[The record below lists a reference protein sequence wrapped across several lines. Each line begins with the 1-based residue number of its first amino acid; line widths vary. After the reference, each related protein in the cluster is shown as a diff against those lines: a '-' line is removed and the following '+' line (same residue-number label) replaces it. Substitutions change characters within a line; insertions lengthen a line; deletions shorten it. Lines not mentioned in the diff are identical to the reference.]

1 MRLDLSDWLVIG
13 LYFLISAAIGL
24 AYTRRASRSLAD
36 YFVSGRSLP
45 WWLAGTS
52 MVATTFAA
60 DTPLV
65 VAGLVSKYG
74 VAGNWLWWNGAISGV
89 LTVFFFSRLW
99 RRAGVLTDVEFAE
112 LRYGG
117 RPAAALRGFRAL
129 YLAIPVNLIIMGWVT
144 RAMADVLQISLNVN
158 AWRAAILL
166 LAITAVYSM
175 LSGLWGVIVTD
186 VFQFVLAMGG
196 TILLAILAVNSVGGL
211 DVLIEKTTSHFGSTA
226 AAFGVLPPLD
236 QSWLPVSTLMIWLSV
251 QWWAAWYPGQEP
263 GGGGYVVQ
271 RILSAKDE
279 RHGLLA
285 TLWFTIAHY
294 ALRPWP
300 WILVGFVG
308 LISYPGLANPEH
320 GYVRVMVDVLP
331 SPFKGL
337 LLAAFAA
344 AYMSTISTHLN
355 WGASYLVNDV
365 YLRFIKPTAS
375 PRAQLIASRLATGL
389 MMLGS
394 LIVMSVLS
402 SVEQGWKLLIGLGAG
417 TGLVFILRWYWWRV
431 NAWSE
436 ISAMVTSFVTSLV
449 MASQGYDLLNPSSSG
464 YAKSMLVTVLITT
477 VVWITVT
484 LLTAPESA
492 ATLDRFYRQ
501 VRPGGPGWRMVSRR
515 LGFGDDPIPGGAL
528 SWINWVAGVA
538 SVYCA
543 VFAVGA
549 FLTGS
554 PGAGA
559 VYTSIAI
566 GAFALIQRNL
576 RADQQL
582 VASVDR
588 SRGHNLGFTAS
599 REVGDLPDSPRK
611 LG

>member
-1 MRLDLSDWLVIG
+1 MRLNLSDWLVIA
-13 LYFLISAAIGL
+13 LYFVLSAAIGL
-24 AYTRRASRSLAD
+24 AYTRKASRSLAD

-60 DTPLV
+60 DTPLA

-74 VAGNWLWWNGAISGV
+74 VAGNWLWWNGAFSGV

-117 RPAAALRGFRAL
+117 RPAAVLRGFRAL
-129 YLAIPVNLIIMGWVT
+129 YLALPINLIIMGWVT
-144 RAMADVLQISLNVN
+144 RAMVTILAITLDMNPWL
-158 AWRAAILL
+158 AAIFLFGV
-166 LAITAVYSM
+166 TAVYSVF
-175 LSGLWGVIVTD
+175 SGLWGVIVTD
-186 VFQFVLAMGG
+186 LLQFVVAMGG
-196 TILLAILAVNSVGGL
+196 TILLAVLAVNSMGGL
-211 DVLIEKTTSHFGSTA
+211 DVVTTRVAEHFGSTE
-226 AAFGVLPPLD
+226 AAFGVIPPTD
-236 QSWLPVSTLMIWLSV
+236 QAWLPLSTLLVFLGV

-300 WILVGFVG
+300 WILVGFVA
-308 LISYPGLANPEH
+308 LLRYPGLPNPEE
-320 GYVRVMVDVLP
+320 GYVRVMVDILP
-331 SPFKGL
+331 SPYKGL

-365 YLRFIKPTAS
+365 YLRFLKPDAS
-375 PRAQLIASRLATGL
+375 ARAQVVASRVATGVL
-389 MMLGS
+389 MVCS
-394 LIVMSVLS
+394 LVVMSFLT

-436 ISAMVTSFVTSLV
+436 ISAMIASFITSVVLAFSD
-449 MASQGYDLLNPSSSG
+449 YDLSNPASAT
-464 YAKSMLVTVLITT
+464 YAKTMLITVLVTT
-477 VVWITVT
+477 VVWLTVT
-484 LLTAPESA
+484 LNTAPEST
-492 ATLDRFYRQ
+492 ATLDRFYRK
-501 VRPGGPGWRMVSRR
+501 VRPGGAGWRTVSRR
-515 LGFGDDPIPGGAL
+515 LGFGDEPIPGGAL
-528 SWINWVAGVA
+528 SWVNWAAGVA
-538 SVYCA
+538 AVYCA

-554 PGAGA
+554 RMAGGAYA
-559 VYTSIAI
+559 VIAI
-566 GAFALIQRNL
+566 VSFALIQRNL
-576 RADQQL
+576 RRDPQL
-582 VASVDR
+582 SAALTGPEPV
-588 SRGHNLGFTAS
+588 T
-599 REVGDLPDSPRK
+599 
-611 LG
+611 

>member
-1 MRLDLSDWLVIG
+1 MHLDASDWLVLA
-13 LYFLISAAIGL
+13 LYFVISGAIGL
-24 AYTRRASRSLAD
+24 AYTRKAGQSLAD

-60 DTPLV
+60 DTPLA
-65 VAGLVSKYG
+65 VAGFVAKYG
-74 VAGNWLWWNGAISGV
+74 VAGNWLWWNGAFSGV

-117 RPAAALRGFRAL
+117 RPAAVLRGFRAL
-129 YLAIPVNLIIMGWVT
+129 YLALPINLIIMGWVT
-144 RAMADVLQISLNVN
+144 RAMVTILQVSLNVN
-158 AWRAAILL
+158 PWTAAICLFGV
-166 LAITAVYSM
+166 TALYSVFA
-175 LSGLWGVIVTD
+175 GLWGVIVTD
-186 VFQFVLAMGG
+186 LFQFVVAMGG
-196 TILLAILAVNSVGGL
+196 SILLAVLAVNSIGGL
-211 DVLIEKTTSHFGSTA
+211 DSLTTQAAAHFGSTE
-226 AAFGVLPPLD
+226 AAFGVLPPVD
-236 QSWLPVSTLMIWLSV
+236 QAWLPLTTLLVWLGV

-271 RILSAKDE
+271 RILSAKNE

-308 LISYPGLANPEH
+308 LLRYPGLANPEE

-331 SPFKGL
+331 SPLKGL

-365 YLRFIKPTAS
+365 YLRFIRPDAS
-375 PRAQLIASRLATGL
+375 RRAQVRASRLATGL
-389 MMLGS
+389 LMVSALV
-394 LIVMSVLS
+394 VMGFLS
-402 SVEQGWKLLIGLGAG
+402 SVEQGWKILLALGAG

-436 ISAMVTSFVTSLV
+436 ISAMSASFVTSLALSA
-449 MASQGYDLLNPSSSG
+449 MGHDMTDSG
-464 YAKSMLVTVLITT
+464 TPDYAFTLLVTVGVTT
-477 VVWITVT
+477 VVWLAVT
-484 LLTAPESA
+484 FLTAPESE
-492 ATLDRFYRQ
+492 ATLDRFYRR
-501 VRPGGPGWRMVSRR
+501 VRPGGWGWRRVAIR
-515 LGFGDDPIPGGAL
+515 LGYGEDRIPGGAL
-528 SWINWVAGVA
+528 SWVNWLAGLA
-538 SVYCA
+538 AVYSA
-543 VFAVGA
+543 VCAVGA

-554 PGAGA
+554 APRGGGYA
-559 VYTSIAI
+559 VVAI
-566 GAFALIQRNL
+566 GAFLLIQRNL
-576 RADQQL
+576 RADETL
-582 VASVDR
+582 VADVDT
-588 SRGHNLGFTAS
+588 GLGDRLALDPG
-599 REVGDLPDSPRK
+599 E
-611 LG
+611 

>member
-1 MRLDLSDWLVIG
+1 MRLIFSDWLIIA
-13 LYFLISAAIGL
+13 LYFVISAAIGL
-24 AYTRRASRSLAD
+24 AYTRKASRSLAD

-60 DTPLV
+60 DTPLA
-65 VAGLVSKYG
+65 VAGFVAKYG
-74 VAGNWLWWNGAISGV
+74 VAGNWLWWNGAFSGV

-117 RPAAALRGFRAL
+117 RPAAVLRGFRAL
-129 YLAIPVNLIIMGWVT
+129 YLALPINLIIMGWVT
-144 RAMADVLQISLNVN
+144 RAMVTILGVALDVNP
-158 AWRAAILL
+158 WRAAILL
-166 LAITAVYSM
+166 FGVTALYSVF
-175 LSGLWGVIVTD
+175 SGLWGVIVTD
-186 VFQFVLAMGG
+186 AFQFVVAMGG
-196 TILLAILAVNSVGGL
+196 TIFLAVLAVDSVGGL
-211 DVLIEKTTSHFGSTA
+211 GVLTQKAAEHFGSA
-226 AAFGVLPPLD
+226 DAAFGVLPPLD
-236 QSWLPVSTLMIWLSV
+236 QAWLPLSTLLIFLGV

-308 LISYPGLANPEH
+308 LIRYPGLANPEE

-355 WGASYLVNDV
+355 WGASYLVNDF
-365 YLRFIKPTAS
+365 YLRFLKPSAS
-375 PRAQLIASRLATGL
+375 PRAQVIASRVATAVL
-389 MMLGS
+389 MVCS
-394 LIVMSVLS
+394 LIVMSFLT

-436 ISAMVTSFVTSLV
+436 ISAMVASFVTSIVLT
-449 MASQGYDLLNPSSSG
+449 QYGYTLDDLSRPT
-464 YAKSMLVTVLITT
+464 YAITMLITVLVTT
-477 VVWITVT
+477 VVWLGVT
-484 LLTAPESA
+484 FATQPESD
-492 ATLDRFYRQ
+492 ATLERFYRR
-501 VRPGGPGWRMVSRR
+501 VRPGGPGWRAVSRR

-528 SWINWVAGVA
+528 SWVNWIAGVGA
-538 SVYCA
+538 VYCA
-543 VFAVGA
+543 VVSLGA
-549 FLTGS
+549 LLTGS
-554 PGAGA
+554 QVRGLWYGGAA
-559 VYTSIAI
+559 IA
-566 GAFALIQRNL
+566 AFLLIQRNL
-576 RADQQL
+576 RADPTL
-582 VASVDR
+582 RTAVDTTAR
-588 SRGHNLGFTAS
+588 PELGS
-599 REVGDLPDSPRK
+599 DR
-611 LG
+611 

>member
-1 MRLDLSDWLVIG
+1 MHLVFSDWLIIV
-13 LYFLISAAIGL
+13 LYFVASAAIGL
-24 AYTRRASRSLAD
+24 AYTRKAGRSLAD

-65 VAGLVSKYG
+65 VAGLVAKYG
-74 VAGNWLWWNGAISGV
+74 VAGNWLWWNGAFSGV

-117 RPAAALRGFRAL
+117 RPAAVLRGFRAV
-129 YLAIPVNLIIMGWVT
+129 YLAIPINLIIMGWVT
-144 RAMADVLQISLNVN
+144 RAMVTILQISLNIDP
-158 AWRAAILL
+158 WKAAIFLF
-166 LAITAVYSM
+166 AVTAVYSVFA
-175 LSGLWGVIVTD
+175 GLWGVIVTD
-186 VFQFVLAMGG
+186 LFQFIFAMGG
-196 TILLAILAVNSVGGL
+196 SILLAVLAVHSVGGL
-211 DVLIEKTTSHFGSTA
+211 ESLTAKAAAHFGSTG
-226 AAFGVLPPLD
+226 AAFGVIPPLD
-236 QSWLPVSTLMIWLSV
+236 APWLPLTTLVIWLSV

-308 LISYPGLANPEH
+308 LIRYPGLANPEE
-320 GYVRVMVDVLP
+320 GYVRVMVDILP
-331 SPFKGL
+331 SPFKGV

-365 YLRFIKPTAS
+365 YLRFLKPDAS
-375 PRAQLIASRLATGL
+375 PRAQVMASRVATAVL
-389 MMLGS
+389 MVSS
-394 LIVMSVLS
+394 LIVMSFLS
-402 SVEQGWKLLIGLGAG
+402 SVEQGWKILIGLGAG

-436 ISAMVTSFVTSLV
+436 ISAMVASFVTSLALTRLGHS
-449 MASQGYDLLNPSSSG
+449 MSDTGTPD
-464 YAKSMLVTVLITT
+464 YAFTMLVTVAVTT
-477 VVWITVT
+477 VVWLVVT
-484 LLTAPESA
+484 FTTAPESDE
-492 ATLDRFYRQ
+492 TLDRFYRQ
-501 VRPGGPGWRMVSRR
+501 VRPGGPGWRRVAQR
-515 LGFGDDPIPGGAL
+515 LGFGDDRIPGGAL
-528 SWINWVAGVA
+528 SWVNWVAGLVA
-538 SVYCA
+538 VYAA
-543 VFAVGA
+543 VFSVGA
-549 FLTGS
+549 VVTGS
-554 PGAGA
+554 PLRGLAYA
-559 VYTSIAI
+559 AAAIA
-566 GAFALIQRNL
+566 AFLLIQRNL
-576 RADQQL
+576 RADEQL
-582 VASVDR
+582 AAHVDTALDPR
-588 SRGHNLGFTAS
+588 LGLDP
-599 REVGDLPDSPRK
+599 GK
-611 LG
+611 

>member
-1 MRLDLSDWLVIG
+1 MRLDLSDWLVIA
-13 LYFLISAAIGL
+13 LYFLISAGIGL

-65 VAGLVSKYG
+65 VAGLVAKYG

-117 RPAAALRGFRAL
+117 RPAAVLRGFRAL

-158 AWRAAILL
+158 AWGAAILL
-166 LAITAVYSM
+166 LVITAIYSA
-175 LSGLWGVIVTD
+175 LSGIWGVIVTD
-186 VFQFVLAMGG
+186 VFQFALAMGG
-196 TILLAILAVNSVGGL
+196 TILLAVLAVDSVGGL
-211 DVLIEKTTSHFGSTA
+211 GVLTERVAAHFGSTE
-226 AAFGVLPPLD
+226 AAFGILPPLD
-236 QSWLPVSTLMIWLSV
+236 QSWLPVSTLLIWLSV

-271 RILSAKDE
+271 RILSARDE

-365 YLRFIKPTAS
+365 YLRFIRPTAS
-375 PRAQLIASRLATGL
+375 HRAQLLASRSATVL
-389 MMLGS
+389 MMLGA
-394 LIVMSVLS
+394 LVVMSFLS

-436 ISAMVTSFVTSLV
+436 ISAMIASFTTSLV
-449 MASQGYDLLNPSSSG
+449 VAGYGYDILNPSSSG
-464 YAKSMLVTVLITT
+464 YAKSILITVAVTT
-477 VVWITVT
+477 VVWVTVT
-484 LLTAPESA
+484 LLTAPETT
-492 ATLDRFYRQ
+492 ATLDRFYRR
-501 VRPGGPGWRMVSRR
+501 VRPGGPGWRVVSSR
-515 LGFGDDPIPGGAL
+515 LGFANDRIPGGAL
-528 SWINWVAGVA
+528 SWVNWVAGVGA
-538 SVYCA
+538 VYCA

-554 PGAGA
+554 PSAGV
-559 VYTSIAI
+559 VYSGIAI
-566 GAFALIQRNL
+566 AAFALIQRNL
-576 RADQQL
+576 RADEQL
-582 VASVDR
+582 AASVDR
-588 SRGHNLGFTAS
+588 SGRDDLGFS
-599 REVGDLPDSPRK
+599 SSSEV
-611 LG
+611 

>member
-1 MRLDLSDWLVIG
+1 MHLAFSDWLIIL
-13 LYFLISAAIGL
+13 LYFVISAAIGL
-24 AYTRRASRSLAD
+24 AYTRKAGQSLAD

-60 DTPLV
+60 DTPLA
-65 VAGLVSKYG
+65 VAGLVAKYG
-74 VAGNWLWWNGAISGV
+74 VAGNWLWWNGAVSGV

-117 RPAAALRGFRAL
+117 RPAAVLRGFRAL
-129 YLAIPVNLIIMGWVT
+129 YLALPINLIIMRWVT
-144 RAMADVLQISLNVN
+144 RAMVTILQISLNIDP
-158 AWRAAILL
+158 WKAALFL
-166 LAITAVYSM
+166 FGVTAIYSVFG
-175 LSGLWGVIVTD
+175 GLWGVIVTD
-186 VFQFVLAMGG
+186 LFQFVFAMGG
-196 TILLAILAVNSVGGL
+196 SVLLAVLAVQSVGGL
-211 DVLIEKTTSHFGSTA
+211 GPLTARVAEHFGSRE
-226 AAFGVLPPLD
+226 AAFGVIPPLD
-236 QSWLPVSTLMIWLSV
+236 APWLPITTLFVWLGV

-308 LISYPGLANPEH
+308 LLRYPGLANPEE
-320 GYVRVMVDVLP
+320 GYVRVMVDILP
-331 SPFKGL
+331 SPFRGL

-365 YLRFIKPTAS
+365 YLRFLKPDAS
-375 PRAQLIASRLATGL
+375 PRAQVAASRIATIGL
-389 MMLGS
+389 MISS
-394 LIVMSVLS
+394 LVVMGFLT
-402 SVEQGWKLLIGLGAG
+402 SVEQGWKLLIALGAG

-436 ISAMVTSFVTSLV
+436 ISAMVASFVTSIV
-449 MASQGYDLLNPSSSG
+449 MMRLGHSMGDPGSRD
-464 YAKSMLVTVLITT
+464 YAFTMVITVGIATA
-477 VVWITVT
+477 VWVAVT
-484 LLTAPESA
+484 LLTPAESEE
-492 ATLDRFYRQ
+492 TLERFYRR
-501 VRPGGPGWRMVSRR
+501 VRPGGVGWRVVARR

-528 SWINWVAGVA
+528 SWLNWLAGIVA
-538 SVYCA
+538 VYAA
-543 VFAVGA
+543 VFAGGA
-549 FLTGS
+549 SVTGQ
-554 PGAGA
+554 PLRA
-559 VYTSIAI
+559 VVYAAVAI
-566 GAFALIQRNL
+566 GAFSLIQRNL
-576 RADQQL
+576 RADPQL
-582 VASVDR
+582 AAGVDT
-588 SRGHNLGFTAS
+588 GL
-599 REVGDLPDSPRK
+599 DPR
-611 LG
+611 LRFDPGE

>member
-1 MRLDLSDWLVIG
+1 MRLVLSDWLVVA
-13 LYFLISAAIGL
+13 LYFVLSAAIGL
-24 AYTRRASRSLAD
+24 AYTKKAGQSLAD

-60 DTPLV
+60 DTPLA
-65 VAGLVSKYG
+65 VAGLVAKYG
-74 VAGNWLWWNGAISGV
+74 VAGNWLWWNGAFSGV

-117 RPAAALRGFRAL
+117 RPAAVLRGFRAL
-129 YLAIPVNLIIMGWVT
+129 YLALPINLIIMGWVT
-144 RAMADVLQISLNVN
+144 RAMVTILGITLNLN
-158 AWRAAILL
+158 PWRAAIFLFGV
-166 LAITAVYSM
+166 TAVYSV

-186 VFQFVLAMGG
+186 LFQFVVAMGG
-196 TILLAILAVNSVGGL
+196 TILLAVVAVHVTGGL
-211 DVLIEKTTSHFGSTA
+211 EVVTARVSQHFGSTQ
-226 AAFGVLPPLD
+226 AAFGVIPPTD
-236 QSWLPVSTLMIWLSV
+236 QAWLPLSTLLVFLGV
-251 QWWAAWYPGQEP
+251 QWWATWYPGQEP

-300 WILVGFVG
+300 WILVGFVA
-308 LISYPGLANPEH
+308 LLRYPGLPNPEE

-365 YLRFIKPTAS
+365 YLRFLKPKAS
-375 PRAQLIASRLATGL
+375 PRAQVLASRIATGIL
-389 MMLGS
+389 MVCS
-394 LIVMSVLS
+394 LIVMSMLS

-436 ISAMVTSFVTSLV
+436 ISAMAASFVSSVAL
-449 MASQGYDLLNPSSSG
+449 AWYGYDLANPSSGS
-464 YAKSMLVTVLITT
+464 YAKTMVITVSITT
-477 VVWITVT
+477 VVWLGVT
-484 LLTAPESA
+484 LLTPPETPE
-492 ATLDRFYRQ
+492 TLERFYRR
-501 VRPGGPGWRMVSRR
+501 VRPGGYGWRTVARR

-528 SWINWVAGVA
+528 AWVNWVAGVA
-538 SVYCA
+538 AVYCS
-543 VFAVGA
+543 VFSVGA

-554 PGAGA
+554 PVSGA
-559 VYTSIAI
+559 VYAAVAIA
-566 GAFALIQRNL
+566 AFALIQRNL
-576 RADQQL
+576 RMDQR
-582 VASVDR
+582 VAASVDR
-588 SRGHNLGFTAS
+588 NRRSGLEFS
-599 REVGDLPDSPRK
+599 QSS
-611 LG
+611 

>member
-1 MRLDLSDWLVIG
+1 MHLNLVDWLIIAA
-13 LYFLISAAIGL
+13 YFAISAAIGF
-24 AYTRRASRSLAD
+24 AYTRRASGSLD
-36 YFVSGRSLP
+36 EYFVSGRSLP

-60 DTPLV
+60 DTPLA
-65 VAGLVSKYG
+65 VAGFVAKYG
-74 VAGNWLWWNGAISGV
+74 VAGNWLWWNGAFSGV

-129 YLAIPVNLIIMGWVT
+129 YLALPINLIIMGWVT
-144 RAMADVLQISLNVN
+144 RAMVTILQVTLDVNP
-158 AWRAAILL
+158 WRAAIILFGV
-166 LAITAVYSM
+166 TALYSVF
-175 LSGLWGVIVTD
+175 SGLWGVVVTD
-186 VFQFVLAMGG
+186 AFQFVIAMGG
-196 TILLAILAVNSVGGL
+196 TILLAVLAVGSVGGL
-211 DVLIEKTTSHFGSTA
+211 EMLTAKVATHFGSA
-226 AAFGVLPPLD
+226 EAAFGVLPPLD
-236 QSWLPVSTLMIWLSV
+236 QAWLPLSTLLIFLSV

-308 LISYPGLANPEH
+308 LIRYPGLANPEE

-365 YLRFIKPTAS
+365 YLRFLRPTAS
-375 PRAQLIASRLATGL
+375 RRAQVFASRLATVGL
-389 MMLGS
+389 MVCS
-394 LIVMSVLS
+394 LIVMAYLK

-436 ISAMVTSFVTSLV
+436 ISAMIASFITSVAL
-449 MASQGYDLLNPSSSG
+449 AHYGLDLSDLSKPA
-464 YAKSMLVTVLITT
+464 YAQTMLITVAVTT
-477 VVWITVT
+477 VVWLGVT
-484 LLTAPESA
+484 LATAPETD
-492 ATLDRFYRQ
+492 ATLERFYGR
-501 VRPGGPGWRMVSRR
+501 VRPGGPGWRRVAAR
-515 LGFGDDPIPGGAL
+515 LGFAGDPIPGGAL
-528 SWINWVAGVA
+528 SWVNWVAGLA

-543 VFAVGA
+543 VVSLGA
-549 FLTGS
+549 ILTGS
-554 PGAGA
+554 RARGLLYGVGA
-559 VYTSIAI
+559 IA
-566 GAFALIQRNL
+566 AFLLIQRNL
-576 RADQQL
+576 RADKTL
-582 VASVDR
+582 ERTLTVPSGT
-588 SRGHNLGFTAS
+588 S
-599 REVGDLPDSPRK
+599 
-611 LG
+611 

>member
-1 MRLDLSDWLVIG
+1 MTLELSDWLIIA
-13 LYFLISAAIGL
+13 LYFAISAAIGL
-24 AYTRRASRSLAD
+24 AYTRKASRSLTD
-36 YFVSGRSLP
+36 YFVSGRALP

-60 DTPLV
+60 DTPLA
-65 VAGLVSKYG
+65 VAGFVAKYG
-74 VAGNWLWWNGAISGV
+74 VAGNWLWWNGAFSGV

-117 RPAAALRGFRAL
+117 RPAAVLRGFRAL
-129 YLAIPVNLIIMGWVT
+129 YLALPINLIIMGWVT
-144 RAMADVLQISLNVN
+144 RAMVTILQVTLHVN
-158 AWRAAILL
+158 PWYAAILL
-166 LAITAVYSM
+166 FGVTALYSVF
-175 LSGLWGVIVTD
+175 SGLWGVIVTD
-186 VFQFVLAMGG
+186 AFQFVVAMGG
-196 TILLAILAVNSVGGL
+196 TILLAVLAVKSVGGL
-211 DVLIEKTTSHFGSTA
+211 DVVVEKSAAHFGSA
-226 AAFGVLPPLD
+226 EAAFGVLPPLD
-236 QSWLPVSTLMIWLSV
+236 QAWLPLSTLLIFLCV

-308 LISYPGLANPEH
+308 LIRYPGLANPEE

-365 YLRFIKPTAS
+365 YLRFIKPTAT
-375 PRAQLIASRLATGL
+375 PRAQVFASRIATTVL
-389 MMLGS
+389 MVCS
-394 LIVMSVLS
+394 LIVMSFLS
-402 SVEQGWKLLIGLGAG
+402 SVEQGWKILIGLGAG

-436 ISAMVTSFVTSLV
+436 ISAMTASFVTSLV
-449 MASQGYDLLNPSSSG
+449 LAKYGYTLDDLSRPT
-464 YAKSMLVTVLITT
+464 YAITMLITVLVTTI
-477 VVWITVT
+477 VWLGVT
-484 LLTAPESA
+484 YATKPETD

-501 VRPGGPGWRMVSRR
+501 VRPGGPGWRRVAHR
-515 LGFGDDPIPGGAL
+515 LGFAHDRIPGGAL
-528 SWINWVAGVA
+528 SWVNWVAGLA
-538 SVYCA
+538 AVYCA
-543 VFAVGA
+543 VVSLGSL
-549 FLTGS
+549 LTGS
-554 PGAGA
+554 SIRGLIYGA
-559 VYTSIAI
+559 VAI
-566 GAFALIQRNL
+566 GAFALIMRNL
-576 RADQQL
+576 RADEQL
-582 VASVDR
+582 AASVDR
-588 SRGHNLGFTAS
+588 TPGADLGLS
-599 REVGDLPDSPRK
+599 QSV
-611 LG
+611 

>member
-1 MRLDLSDWLVIG
+1 MTLALSDWLIIA
-13 LYFLISAAIGL
+13 LYFLLSAAIGL

-60 DTPLV
+60 DTPLA

-117 RPAAALRGFRAL
+117 RPAAVLRGFRAL
-129 YLAIPVNLIIMGWVT
+129 YLAIPINLIIMGWVT
-144 RAMADVLQISLNVN
+144 RAMVTI
-158 AWRAAILL
+158 
-166 LAITAVYSM
+166 LAITLDLNPWHAAIFLFGVTAAYSVF
-175 LSGLWGVIVTD
+175 SGLWGVIVTD
-186 VFQFVLAMGG
+186 LLQFVIAMGG
-196 TILLAILAVNSVGGL
+196 TILLAVLAVDSMGGL
-211 DVLIEKTTSHFGSTA
+211 DVVTTRVAAHFGSTE
-226 AAFGVLPPLD
+226 AAFGVIPPTD
-236 QSWLPVSTLMIWLSV
+236 QAWLPLSTLLIFLGV

-300 WILVGFVG
+300 WILVGFVA
-308 LISYPGLANPEH
+308 LLRYPGLANPEE
-320 GYVRVMVDVLP
+320 GYVKVMVDILP
-331 SPFKGL
+331 SPYKGL

-365 YLRFIKPTAS
+365 YLRFLKPDAS
-375 PRAQLIASRLATGL
+375 PRAQVVASRVATGVL
-389 MMLGS
+389 MVCS
-394 LIVMSVLS
+394 LVVMSFLS

-436 ISAMVTSFVTSLV
+436 ISAMVASFVTSIVL
-449 MASQGYDLLNPSSSG
+449 ASYGLGLSNPASAS
-464 YAKSMLVTVLITT
+464 YAQTMLITVLVTT
-477 VVWITVT
+477 VVWLAVT
-484 LLTAPESA
+484 LSTAPESV

-501 VRPGGPGWRMVSRR
+501 VRPGGRGWRAVSRR

-528 SWINWVAGVA
+528 SWVNWVAGVA
-538 SVYCA
+538 AVYCA

-554 PGAGA
+554 PVSGL
-559 VYTSIAI
+559 VYSGIAI
-566 GAFALIQRNL
+566 AAFALIMRNL
-576 RADQQL
+576 RADEQL
-582 VASVDR
+582 AASVDR
-588 SRGHNLGFTAS
+588 TRGADLGF
-599 REVGDLPDSPRK
+599 SPSSK
-611 LG
+611 V

>member
-1 MRLDLSDWLVIG
+1 MHLNLADWLIIA
-13 LYFLISAAIGL
+13 LYFAISAAIGL
-24 AYTRRASRSLAD
+24 AYTRKAGRSLAE

-60 DTPLV
+60 DTPLA
-65 VAGLVSKYG
+65 VAGFVAKYG
-74 VAGNWLWWNGAISGV
+74 VAGNWLWWNGAFSGV

-129 YLAIPVNLIIMGWVT
+129 YLALPINLIIMGWVT
-144 RAMADVLQISLNVN
+144 RAMVTILQVTLDVNP
-158 AWRAAILL
+158 WRAAILL
-166 LAITAVYSM
+166 FGITALYSVF
-175 LSGLWGVIVTD
+175 SGLWGVIVTD
-186 VFQFVLAMGG
+186 AFQFVVAMGG
-196 TILLAILAVNSVGGL
+196 TILLAVLAVDSVGGL
-211 DVLIEKTTSHFGSTA
+211 AVMTEKSAAHFGSA
-226 AAFGVLPPLD
+226 DAAFGVLPPVD
-236 QSWLPVSTLMIWLSV
+236 QAWLPLSTLLIFLGV

-308 LISYPGLANPEH
+308 LLRYPGLANPEE

-331 SPFKGL
+331 TPFKGL

-365 YLRFIKPTAS
+365 YLRFISPKAT
-375 PRAQLIASRLATGL
+375 PRAQVVASRLATGVL
-389 MMLGS
+389 MVCS
-394 LIVMSVLS
+394 LIVMSFLS

-436 ISAMVTSFVTSLV
+436 ISAMVASFITSVVLSRY
-449 MASQGYDLLNPSSSG
+449 GYDLSDLSRPA
-464 YAKSMLVTVLITT
+464 YAETMLITVVVTT
-477 VVWITVT
+477 VVWLSVT
-484 LLTAPESA
+484 FSTAPEDDV
-492 ATLDRFYRQ
+492 TLDTFYRR
-501 VRPGGPGWRMVSRR
+501 VRPGGRGWRTVATR
-515 LGFGDDPIPGGAL
+515 LGFEHDQIPGGAL
-528 SWINWVAGVA
+528 SWVNWVAGLA
-538 SVYCA
+538 AVYCA
-543 VFAVGA
+543 VVSLGAILTGTRTRGLLYGAAAIAA
-549 FLTGS
+549 FL
-554 PGAGA
+554 
-559 VYTSIAI
+559 
-566 GAFALIQRNL
+566 LIQRNL
-576 RADQQL
+576 RT
-582 VASVDR
+582 DR
-588 SRGHNLGFTAS
+588 TLEGALTEARATS
-599 REVGDLPDSPRK
+599 
-611 LG
+611 

>member
-1 MRLDLSDWLVIG
+1 MHLVFSDWLIIV
-13 LYFLISAAIGL
+13 LYFVASAAIGL
-24 AYTRRASRSLAD
+24 AYTRKAGQSLAD

-60 DTPLV
+60 DTPLA
-65 VAGLVSKYG
+65 VAGLVAKYG
-74 VAGNWLWWNGAISGV
+74 VAGNWLWWNGALSGV

-117 RPAAALRGFRAL
+117 RPAAVLRGFRAL
-129 YLAIPVNLIIMGWVT
+129 YLALPINLIIMGWVT
-144 RAMADVLQISLNVN
+144 RAMVTILQISLNIDP
-158 AWRAAILL
+158 WKAALFL
-166 LAITAVYSM
+166 FGVTAVYSVFA
-175 LSGLWGVIVTD
+175 GLWGVIVTD
-186 VFQFVLAMGG
+186 LFQFVFAMGG
-196 TILLAILAVNSVGGL
+196 SILLAVLAVRSVGGL
-211 DVLIEKTTSHFGSTA
+211 ETLTARTAAHFGSTE
-226 AAFGVLPPLD
+226 AAFGVIPPLD
-236 QSWLPVSTLMIWLSV
+236 ATWLPLTTLMVWLGV

-308 LISYPGLANPEH
+308 LLRYPNLANPEE
-320 GYVRVMVDVLP
+320 GYVRVMVDILP

-365 YLRFIKPTAS
+365 YIRFIRPDAS
-375 PRAQLIASRLATGL
+375 QQAQVRASRLATAFL
-389 MMLGS
+389 MVAS
-394 LIVMSVLS
+394 LVVMGFLS

-436 ISAMVTSFVTSLV
+436 ISAMVASLITSVVLTRFGHSMGDPGSRDFAFTMVT
-449 MASQGYDLLNPSSSG
+449 
-464 YAKSMLVTVLITT
+464 TVGITT
-477 VVWITVT
+477 VVWLAVT

-492 ATLDRFYRQ
+492 ETLDRFYRQ
-501 VRPGGPGWRMVSRR
+501 VRPGGPGWRTVAQR
-515 LGFGDDPIPGGAL
+515 LGYGEDRIPGGAL
-528 SWINWVAGVA
+528 SWVNWVAGIVA
-538 SVYCA
+538 VYTA
-543 VFAVGA
+543 VFSVGA
-549 FLTGS
+549 FLTGAPRS
-554 PGAGA
+554 GLIYG
-559 VYTSIAI
+559 VVAI
-566 GAFALIQRNL
+566 GAFLLIQRNL
-576 RADQQL
+576 RADEL
-582 VASVDR
+582 LAANVD
-588 SRGHNLGFTAS
+588 TALDP
-599 REVGDLPDSPRK
+599 RLTLDS
-611 LG
+611 GE

>member
-1 MRLDLSDWLVIG
+1 MRLTASDWLIIV
-13 LYFLISAAIGL
+13 LYFLLSAAIGL
-24 AYTRRASRSLAD
+24 AYTRKASRSLAD

-60 DTPLV
+60 DTPLA

-74 VAGNWLWWNGAISGV
+74 VAGNWLWWNGAFSGI

-117 RPAAALRGFRAL
+117 RPAAVLRGFRAL
-129 YLAIPVNLIIMGWVT
+129 YLAIPINLIIMGWVT
-144 RAMADVLQISLNVN
+144 RAMVTILAITLNVN
-158 AWRAAILL
+158 PWHAAIFLFGV
-166 LAITAVYSM
+166 TAAYSVF
-175 LSGLWGVIVTD
+175 SGLWGVIVTD
-186 VFQFVLAMGG
+186 LFQFVIAMGG
-196 TILLAILAVNSVGGL
+196 TILLAVLAVNSMGGL
-211 DVLIEKTTSHFGSTA
+211 DVVTTRVAEHFGSTE
-226 AAFGVLPPLD
+226 AAFGVLPPTD
-236 QSWLPVSTLMIWLSV
+236 QAWLPLSTLLVFLGV

-300 WILVGFVG
+300 WILVGFVA
-308 LISYPGLANPEH
+308 LLRYPGLANPEE
-320 GYVRVMVDVLP
+320 GYVRVMVDILP
-331 SPFKGL
+331 SPYKGL

-365 YLRFIKPTAS
+365 YLRFLKPDAT
-375 PRAQLIASRLATGL
+375 PRAQVIASRVATVF
-389 MMLGS
+389 MMVSS
-394 LIVMSVLS
+394 LIVMSFLT

-417 TGLVFILRWYWWRV
+417 TGLVFILRWYWWRL

-436 ISAMVTSFVTSLV
+436 ISAMVASFVTSIVL
-449 MASQGYDLLNPSSSG
+449 ASFGLDLGNPASAT
-464 YAKSMLVTVLITT
+464 YAKTMLITVFIT
-477 VVWITVT
+477 TLVWLAVT
-484 LLTAPESA
+484 LLTPPETA
-492 ATLDRFYRQ
+492 ATLDRFYRR
-501 VRPGGPGWRMVSRR
+501 VRPGGPGWRVVSRR
-515 LGFGDDPIPGGAL
+515 LGFGNDPLPGGAL
-528 SWINWVAGVA
+528 SWVNWLAGVTA
-538 SVYCA
+538 VYCA

-549 FLTGS
+549 FLTGTALS
-554 PGAGA
+554 GAA
-559 VYTSIAI
+559 YTATAIA
-566 GAFALIQRNL
+566 AFALIQRNL
-576 RADQQL
+576 RADARL
-582 VASVDR
+582 AASVDR
-588 SRGHNLGFTAS
+588 TQGADLGFS
-599 REVGDLPDSPRK
+599 QSS
-611 LG
+611 